1 MDEHVGASPIRGDE
15 AISLIGVE
23 IDYCAGLSGHPP
35 PTIPLS
41 GKNVK
46 SLDKYRRRCGA
57 SSDVK
62 PHGSAL

>member
-41 GKNVK
+41 GKNVH
-46 SLDKYRRRCGA
+46 SRGQVQA
-57 SSDVK
+57 T
-62 PHGSAL
+62 